1 MNRELQLKVT
11 NDYIFKKI
19 FAKKGN
25 ESILKDLLNSIL
37 QIKIKSIEVIS
48 DANLERQLESNKL
61 GILDLKAKLD
71 EETIVNIEIQI
82 INRYN
87 MIERTLFYWSG
98 LYYNVLQKGAD
109 YKEIKKVIAINILDY
124 NEFEEGPYHEIAR
137 LRREY
142 LYKILTDKIEIHF
155 IQIPKFKK
163 QRKDMKTKLDMWM
176 DFISQIDEKEVKNAM
191 SKNKEIKK
199 AQEEYEYLT
208 GDEEERRIA
217 FLREKAIRD
226 ENSIFDAGK
235 DIGFKSGEEH
245 GIKKGKKEGIEI
257 GKEQGIEIGKEQGIE
272 IGKERGIEIGREQG
286 IEIGKEQGIEI
297 GKEQGIEQNKKEI
310 ANSMLKEN
318 IPIETIM
325 KVTKLSR
332 EEIEKLEKEM

>member
-1 MNRELQLKVT
+1 MSKEVELKVT

-37 QIKIKSIEVIS
+37 QISIKSIEVVADTS
-48 DANLERQLESNKL
+48 LERELESNKL
-61 GILDLKAKLD
+61 GILDVKAKID
-71 EETIVNIEIQI
+71 NETIVNIEIQI

-98 LYYNVLQKGAD
+98 LYYNVLQKGED

-124 NEFEEGPYHEIAR
+124 NEFEEGPYHEIAK

-208 GDEEERRIA
+208 GEEAERRIA

-226 ENSIFDAGK
+226 ETSIFDAGK
-235 DIGFKSGEEH
+235 DIGFKD
-245 GIKKGKKEGIEI
+245 GIE
-257 GKEQGIEIGKEQGIE
+257 KGIEKGIAQGQSNERKETARRMKNDGI
-272 IGKERGIEIGREQG
+272 
-286 IEIGKEQGIEI
+286 
-297 GKEQGIEQNKKEI
+297 
-310 ANSMLKEN
+310 
-318 IPIETIM
+318 PPETIA
-325 KVTKLSR
+325 KYTQLSI
-332 EEIEKLEKEM
+332 EEIEKL

>member
-1 MNRELQLKVT
+1 MNRETQLKVT

-37 QIKIKSIEVIS
+37 QIKIKSIEVIA

-61 GILDLKAKLD
+61 GILDLKAKVD

-98 LYYNVLQKGAD
+98 LYYNVLQKGVD

-235 DIGFKSGEEH
+235 DIGFKRGEEH
-245 GIKKGKKEGIEI
+245 GIKKGKKE
-257 GKEQGIEIGKEQGIE
+257 
-272 IGKERGIEIGREQG
+272 GIEIGREQG

-310 ANSMLKEN
+310 ANSMLKEKM
-318 IPIETIM
+318 PIETIM
-325 KVTKLSR
+325 KITKLSR
-332 EEIEKLEKEM
+332 EEIEKLEK

>member
-1 MNRELQLKVT
+1 MQLKVT

-25 ESILKDLLNSIL
+25 ESILKDLLHSIL
-37 QIKIKSIEVIS
+37 QIKIKSLEVMA
-48 DANLERQLESNKL
+48 DTNLERELESNKL
-61 GILDLKAKLD
+61 GILDIKARID
-71 EETIVNIEIQI
+71 NETIVNIEIQI

-98 LYYNVLQKGAD
+98 LYYNVLQKGED

-124 NEFEEGPYHEIAR
+124 NEFEEGPYHEIAK

-208 GDEEERRIA
+208 GDEAERRIA

-235 DIGFKSGEEH
+235 DIGFKDGIEK
-245 GIKKGKKEGIEI
+245 GIKQ
-257 GKEQGIEIGKEQGIE
+257 GKEKEQ
-272 IGKERGIEIGREQG
+272 
-286 IEIGKEQGIEI
+286 
-297 GKEQGIEQNKKEI
+297 KEI
-310 ANSMLKEN
+310 VKSMLKEK

-325 KVTKLSR
+325 KITKLSK
-332 EEIEKLEKEM
+332 EKIEKIKKEQKL

>member
-1 MNRELQLKVT
+1 MNRETQLKVT

-37 QIKIKSIEVIS
+37 QIKIKSIEVIA

-61 GILDLKAKLD
+61 GILDLKAKVD
-71 EETIVNIEIQI
+71 EDTIVNIEIQI

-124 NEFEEGPYHEIAR
+124 NEFEEGPYHEIAK

-217 FLREKAIRD
+217 FLREKALRD

-235 DIGFKSGEEH
+235 DIGRKEGKEE
-245 GIKKGKKEGIEI
+245 GKEEGKKEE
-257 GKEQGIEIGKEQGIE
+257 
-272 IGKERGIEIGREQG
+272 
-286 IEIGKEQGIEI
+286 
-297 GKEQGIEQNKKEI
+297 KKEI
-310 ANSMLKEN
+310 AKSMLKEKM
-318 IPIETIM
+318 PIETII
-325 KVTKLSR
+325 KITKLSTK
-332 EEIEKLEKEM
+332 EIEKIEKEM

>member
-1 MNRELQLKVT
+1 MNKEMQLKVT

-25 ESILKDLLNSIL
+25 ESILKDLLHSIL
-37 QIKIKSIEVIS
+37 QIKIKSLEVMA
-48 DANLERQLESNKL
+48 DTNLERELESNKL
-61 GILDLKAKLD
+61 GILDIKARID
-71 EETIVNIEIQI
+71 NETIVNIEIQI

-98 LYYNVLQKGAD
+98 LYYNVLQKGED

-124 NEFEEGPYHEIAR
+124 NEFEEGPYHEIAK

-208 GDEEERRIA
+208 GDEAERRIA
-217 FLREKAIRD
+217 FLREK
-226 ENSIFDAGK
+226 
-235 DIGFKSGEEH
+235 
-245 GIKKGKKEGIEI
+245 
-257 GKEQGIEIGKEQGIE
+257 Q
-272 IGKERGIEIGREQG
+272 
-286 IEIGKEQGIEI
+286 
-297 GKEQGIEQNKKEI
+297 
-310 ANSMLKEN
+310 
-318 IPIETIM
+318 
-325 KVTKLSR
+325 
-332 EEIEKLEKEM
+332 

>member
-1 MNRELQLKVT
+1 MNRETQLKVT

-37 QIKIKSIEVIS
+37 QIKIKSIEVIA

-61 GILDLKAKLD
+61 GILDLKAKVD

-124 NEFEEGPYHEIAR
+124 NEFDEGPYHEIAR

-257 GKEQGIEIGKEQGIE
+257 G
-272 IGKERGIEIGREQG
+272 R
-286 IEIGKEQGIEI
+286 
-297 GKEQGIEQNKKEI
+297 EQGIEQNKKEI
-310 ANSMLKEN
+310 ANSMLKEKM
-318 IPIETIM
+318 PIETIM

-332 EEIEKLEKEM
+332 KEIEKIEKEM

>member
-1 MNRELQLKVT
+1 MNKEVQLKVT

-37 QIKIKSIEVIS
+37 QIKIKSIEVIA
-48 DANLERQLESNKL
+48 DTNLERQLESNKL
-61 GILDLKAKLD
+61 GILDLKAKVD
-71 EETIVNIEIQI
+71 EDTIVNIEIQI

-98 LYYNVLQKGAD
+98 LYYNVLQKGED

-124 NEFEEGPYHEIAR
+124 NEFEEGPYHEIAK

-235 DIGFKSGEEH
+235 DIGRREGKEE
-245 GIKKGKKEGIEI
+245 GKEEGIEI

-272 IGKERGIEIGREQG
+272 IGKDRKR
-286 IEIGKEQGIEI
+286 
-297 GKEQGIEQNKKEI
+297 
-310 ANSMLKEN
+310 AN
-318 IPIETIM
+318 
-325 KVTKLSR
+325 
-332 EEIEKLEKEM
+332 

>member
-1 MNRELQLKVT
+1 MNKEIQLKVT

-25 ESILKDLLNSIL
+25 ESILKDLLDSIL
-37 QIKIKSIEVIS
+37 QIKIENIEVIA

-61 GILDLKAKLD
+61 GILDIKAKVD
-71 EETIVNIEIQI
+71 EDTIVNIEIQI

-98 LYYNVLQKGAD
+98 LYYNVLQKGDD

-124 NEFEEGPYHEIAR
+124 NEFEEGPYHEVAK

-208 GDEEERRIA
+208 GNEEERRIA

-235 DIGFKSGEEH
+235 DIGRQE
-245 GIKKGKKEGIEI
+245 GKEEGIEI
-257 GKEQGIEIGKEQGIE
+257 GKKQKQ
-272 IGKERGIEIGREQG
+272 
-286 IEIGKEQGIEI
+286 
-297 GKEQGIEQNKKEI
+297 KEI
-310 ANSMLKEN
+310 VKTMTKEEM
-318 IPIETIM
+318 PIETIM

-332 EEIEKLEKEM
+332 EEIEKIQKDEL

>member
-1 MNRELQLKVT
+1 MNRETQLKVT

-37 QIKIKSIEVIS
+37 QIKIKSIEVIA

-61 GILDLKAKLD
+61 GILDLKAKVD

-124 NEFEEGPYHEIAR
+124 NEFDEGPYHEIAR

-257 GKEQGIEIGKEQGIE
+257 G
-272 IGKERGIEIGREQG
+272 R
-286 IEIGKEQGIEI
+286 
-297 GKEQGIEQNKKEI
+297 EQGIEQNKKEI
-310 ANSMLKEN
+310 AKSMLKEKM
-318 IPIETIM
+318 PIETIM

-332 EEIEKLEKEM
+332 EEIEKIEKEM

>member
-48 DANLERQLESNKL
+48 DVNLERQLESNKL

-98 LYYNVLQKGAD
+98 LYYNVLQKGVD
-109 YKEIKKVIAINILDY
+109 Y
-124 NEFEEGPYHEIAR
+124 
-137 LRREY
+137 
-142 LYKILTDKIEIHF
+142 
-155 IQIPKFKK
+155 
-163 QRKDMKTKLDMWM
+163 
-176 DFISQIDEKEVKNAM
+176 
-191 SKNKEIKK
+191 KEIKK

-257 GKEQGIEIGKEQGIE
+257 G
-272 IGKERGIEIGREQG
+272 R
-286 IEIGKEQGIEI
+286 EQGIEI

-325 KVTKLSR
+325 KITKLSR

>member
-1 MNRELQLKVT
+1 MSKEVELKVT

-37 QIKIKSIEVIS
+37 QIPIKSIEVVADTS
-48 DANLERQLESNKL
+48 LERELESNKL
-61 GILDLKAKLD
+61 GILDVKAKID
-71 EETIVNIEIQI
+71 NETIVNIEIQI

-98 LYYNVLQKGAD
+98 LYYNVLQKGED
-109 YKEIKKVIAINILDY
+109 YKEIKKVISINILDY
-124 NEFEEGPYHEIAR
+124 NEFEEGPYHEIAK

-208 GDEEERRIA
+208 GEEAERRIA

-226 ENSIFDAGK
+226 ETSIFDAGK
-235 DIGFKSGEEH
+235 DIGFKDGIEK
-245 GIKKGKKEGIEI
+245 GIKKGIKQ
-257 GKEQGIEIGKEQGIE
+257 GKEKEQ
-272 IGKERGIEIGREQG
+272 
-286 IEIGKEQGIEI
+286 
-297 GKEQGIEQNKKEI
+297 KEI
-310 ANSMLKEN
+310 VKSMLKEKL
-318 IPIETIM
+318 PIETII
-325 KVTKLSR
+325 KITKLSKI
-332 EEIEKLEKEM
+332 EIEKIEKEQEI

>member
-124 NEFEEGPYHEIAR
+124 NEFEEGPYHEIAK

-257 GKEQGIEIGKEQGIE
+257 GREQGIEIGK
-272 IGKERGIEIGREQG
+272 EQG

>member
-1 MNRELQLKVT
+1 MNRETQLKVT

-37 QIKIKSIEVIS
+37 QIKIKSIEVIA
-48 DANLERQLESNKL
+48 DTNLERQLESNKL
-61 GILDLKAKLD
+61 GILDLKAKVD

-124 NEFEEGPYHEIAR
+124 NEFDEGPYHEIAR

-257 GKEQGIEIGKEQGIE
+257 G
-272 IGKERGIEIGREQG
+272 R
-286 IEIGKEQGIEI
+286 
-297 GKEQGIEQNKKEI
+297 EQGIEQNKKEI
-310 ANSMLKEN
+310 AKSMLKEKM
-318 IPIETIM
+318 PIETIM

-332 EEIEKLEKEM
+332 EEIEKIEKEM

>member
-1 MNRELQLKVT
+1 MNKEVQLKVT

-25 ESILKDLLNSIL
+25 ESLLKDLLNSIL
-37 QIKIKSIEVIS
+37 QIKINSIEVLA
-48 DANLERQLESNKL
+48 DTNLERQLESNKM
-61 GILDLKAKLD
+61 GILDIKAKVD
-71 EETIVNIEIQI
+71 EDTIIDIEIQI

-98 LYYNVLQKGAD
+98 LYYNVLQKGED

-124 NEFEEGPYHEIAR
+124 NEFEEGPYHEIAK

-235 DIGFKSGEEH
+235 DIGRKE
-245 GIKKGKKEGIEI
+245 GKEEGIEI

-272 IGKERGIEIGREQG
+272 IGKEQGIEIGKEEG

-297 GKEQGIEQNKKEI
+297 GKEQNQKEI
-310 ANSMLKEN
+310 VKTMTKEN
-318 IPIETIM
+318 MPIETII

-332 EEIEKLEKEM
+332 EDIEKIQKEE

>member
-1 MNRELQLKVT
+1 MNKEVQLKVT

-25 ESILKDLLNSIL
+25 ESLLKDLLNSIL
-37 QIKIKSIEVIS
+37 QIKINSIEVLA
-48 DANLERQLESNKL
+48 DTNLERQLESNKM
-61 GILDLKAKLD
+61 GILDIKAKVD
-71 EETIVNIEIQI
+71 EDTIIDIEIQI

-98 LYYNVLQKGAD
+98 LYYNVLQKGED

-124 NEFEEGPYHEIAR
+124 NEFEEGPYHEIAK

-235 DIGFKSGEEH
+235 DIGRKE
-245 GIKKGKKEGIEI
+245 GKEEGIEI

-272 IGKERGIEIGREQG
+272 IGKEQGIEIGKEEG

-297 GKEQGIEQNKKEI
+297 GKEQNQKEI
-310 ANSMLKEN
+310 VKTMTKEN
-318 IPIETIM
+318 MPIETII

-332 EEIEKLEKEM
+332 EEIEKIQKNEI

>member
-1 MNRELQLKVT
+1 MSKEVELKVT

-37 QIKIKSIEVIS
+37 QIPIKSIEVVADTS
-48 DANLERQLESNKL
+48 LERELESNKL
-61 GILDLKAKLD
+61 GILDVKAKID
-71 EETIVNIEIQI
+71 NETIVNIEIQI

-98 LYYNVLQKGAD
+98 LYYNVLQKGED
-109 YKEIKKVIAINILDY
+109 YKEIKKVISINILDY
-124 NEFEEGPYHEIAR
+124 NEFEEGPYHEIAK

-208 GDEEERRIA
+208 GEEAERRIA

-226 ENSIFDAGK
+226 ETSIFDAGK
-235 DIGFKSGEEH
+235 DIGFKDGIEKGIEK
-245 GIKKGKKEGIEI
+245 GIKQ
-257 GKEQGIEIGKEQGIE
+257 GKEKEQ
-272 IGKERGIEIGREQG
+272 
-286 IEIGKEQGIEI
+286 
-297 GKEQGIEQNKKEI
+297 KEI
-310 ANSMLKEN
+310 VKSMLKEKL
-318 IPIETIM
+318 PIETII
-325 KVTKLSR
+325 KITKLSKI
-332 EEIEKLEKEM
+332 EIEKIEKEQEI

>member
-19 FAKKGN
+19 FAKKEN

-48 DANLERQLESNKL
+48 DVNLERQLESNKL

-109 YKEIKKVIAINILDY
+109 YKEIKK
-124 NEFEEGPYHEIAR
+124 
-137 LRREY
+137 
-142 LYKILTDKIEIHF
+142 
-155 IQIPKFKK
+155 
-163 QRKDMKTKLDMWM
+163 
-176 DFISQIDEKEVKNAM
+176 
-191 SKNKEIKK
+191 

-257 GKEQGIEIGKEQGIE
+257 G
-272 IGKERGIEIGREQG
+272 R
-286 IEIGKEQGIEI
+286 EQGIEI

>member
-1 MNRELQLKVT
+1 MNKEIQLKVT

-25 ESILKDLLNSIL
+25 ESLLQDLLNSIL
-37 QIKIKSIEVIS
+37 QIKIKSIEVIA

-61 GILDLKAKLD
+61 GILDIKAKVD
-71 EETIVNIEIQI
+71 EDTIIDIEIQI

-98 LYYNVLQKGAD
+98 LYYNVLQKGED

-124 NEFEEGPYHEIAR
+124 NEFDEGPYHEIAK

-191 SKNKEIKK
+191 RKNKEIKK

-235 DIGFKSGEEH
+235 DIGRREGKEE
-245 GIKKGKKEGIEI
+245 GKEEGIEI

-272 IGKERGIEIGREQG
+272 IGKEQT
-286 IEIGKEQGIEI
+286 
-297 GKEQGIEQNKKEI
+297 KKEI
-310 ANSMLKEN
+310 VKTMTKEN
-318 IPIETIM
+318 MPIETIM

-332 EEIEKLEKEM
+332 EEIEKIQKEE

>member
-98 LYYNVLQKGAD
+98 LYYNVLQKGVD

-124 NEFEEGPYHEIAR
+124 NEFEEGPYHEIAK

>member
-1 MNRELQLKVT
+1 MNRETQLKVT

-37 QIKIKSIEVIS
+37 QIKIKSIEVIA

-61 GILDLKAKLD
+61 GILDLKAKVD
-71 EETIVNIEIQI
+71 EEAIVNIEIQI

-124 NEFEEGPYHEIAR
+124 NEFDEGPYHEIAR

-235 DIGFKSGEEH
+235 DIGFKRGEEH
-245 GIKKGKKEGIEI
+245 GIKKGKKE
-257 GKEQGIEIGKEQGIE
+257 
-272 IGKERGIEIGREQG
+272 GIEIGREQG

-310 ANSMLKEN
+310 ANSMLKEKM
-318 IPIETIM
+318 PIETIM
-325 KVTKLSR
+325 KITKLSR

>member
-1 MNRELQLKVT
+1 MNRETQLKVT

-37 QIKIKSIEVIS
+37 QIKIKSIEVIA

-61 GILDLKAKLD
+61 GILDLKAKVD

-124 NEFEEGPYHEIAR
+124 NEFDEGPYHEIAR

-257 GKEQGIEIGKEQGIE
+257 G
-272 IGKERGIEIGREQG
+272 REQG

-310 ANSMLKEN
+310 AKSMLKEKM
-318 IPIETIM
+318 PIETIM

-332 EEIEKLEKEM
+332 EEIEKIEKEM

>member
-1 MNRELQLKVT
+1 MNKEIQLKVT

-25 ESILKDLLNSIL
+25 ESLLQDLLNSIL
-37 QIKIKSIEVIS
+37 QIKIKSIEVIA

-61 GILDLKAKLD
+61 GILDIKAKVD
-71 EETIVNIEIQI
+71 EDTIIDIEIQI

-98 LYYNVLQKGAD
+98 LYYNVLQKGED

-124 NEFEEGPYHEIAR
+124 NEFDEGPYHEIAK

-191 SKNKEIKK
+191 RKNKEIKK

-235 DIGFKSGEEH
+235 DIGRREGKEE
-245 GIKKGKKEGIEI
+245 GKEEGIEI

-272 IGKERGIEIGREQG
+272 IGKEQG
-286 IEIGKEQGIEI
+286 IEIGKEQT
-297 GKEQGIEQNKKEI
+297 KKEI
-310 ANSMLKEN
+310 VKTMTKEN
-318 IPIETIM
+318 MPIETIM
-325 KVTKLSR
+325 KATKLSR
-332 EEIEKLEKEM
+332 EEIEKIQKNEL

>member
-1 MNRELQLKVT
+1 MNKEVQLKVT

-37 QIKIKSIEVIS
+37 QIKIKSIEVIA
-48 DANLERQLESNKL
+48 DTNLERQLESNKL
-61 GILDLKAKLD
+61 GILDLKAKVD
-71 EETIVNIEIQI
+71 EDTIVNIEIQI

-98 LYYNVLQKGAD
+98 LYYNVLQKGED

-124 NEFEEGPYHEIAR
+124 NEFDEGPYHEIAK

-235 DIGFKSGEEH
+235 DIGRREGKEE
-245 GIKKGKKEGIEI
+245 GKEEGIEI

-272 IGKERGIEIGREQG
+272 IGKEQG

-297 GKEQGIEQNKKEI
+297 GKEQTKKEI
-310 ANSMLKEN
+310 VKTMTKEN
-318 IPIETIM
+318 MPIETIM
-325 KVTKLSR
+325 KATKLSR
-332 EEIEKLEKEM
+332 EEIEKIQKNEL

>member
-1 MNRELQLKVT
+1 MNKEVQLKVT

-37 QIKIKSIEVIS
+37 QIKIKSIEVIA
-48 DANLERQLESNKL
+48 DTNLERQLESNKL

-71 EETIVNIEIQI
+71 EDTIVNIEIQI

-98 LYYNVLQKGAD
+98 LYYNVLQKGED

-124 NEFEEGPYHEIAR
+124 NEFEEGPYHEIAK

-235 DIGFKSGEEH
+235 DIGRREGKEE
-245 GIKKGKKEGIEI
+245 GKEEGIEI

-272 IGKERGIEIGREQG
+272 IGKEQG

-297 GKEQGIEQNKKEI
+297 GKEQTKKEI
-310 ANSMLKEN
+310 VKTMTKEN
-318 IPIETIM
+318 MPIETIM
-325 KVTKLSR
+325 KATKLSR
-332 EEIEKLEKEM
+332 EEIEKIQKNEL

>member
-1 MNRELQLKVT
+1 MNRETQLKVT

-37 QIKIKSIEVIS
+37 QIKIKSIEVIA
-48 DANLERQLESNKL
+48 DTNLERQLESNKL

-71 EETIVNIEIQI
+71 EDTIVNIEIQI

-98 LYYNVLQKGAD
+98 LYYNVLQKGED

-124 NEFEEGPYHEIAR
+124 NEFEEGPYHEIAK

-235 DIGFKSGEEH
+235 DIGRREGKEE
-245 GIKKGKKEGIEI
+245 GKEEGIEI

-272 IGKERGIEIGREQG
+272 IGKEQG

-297 GKEQGIEQNKKEI
+297 GKEQTKKEI
-310 ANSMLKEN
+310 VKTMTKEN
-318 IPIETIM
+318 MPIETIM
-325 KVTKLSR
+325 KATKLSR
-332 EEIEKLEKEM
+332 EEIEKIQKNEL

>member
-1 MNRELQLKVT
+1 MNRETQLKVT

-37 QIKIKSIEVIS
+37 QIKIKSIEVIA

-61 GILDLKAKLD
+61 GILDLKAKVD

-124 NEFEEGPYHEIAR
+124 NEFDEGPYHEIAR

-257 GKEQGIEIGKEQGIE
+257 G
-272 IGKERGIEIGREQG
+272 R
-286 IEIGKEQGIEI
+286 EQGIEI

-310 ANSMLKEN
+310 AKSMLKEKM
-318 IPIETIM
+318 PIETIM

-332 EEIEKLEKEM
+332 EEIEKIEKIEKEM

>member
-235 DIGFKSGEEH
+235 DIG
-245 GIKKGKKEGIEI
+245 KKEGIEI
-257 GKEQGIEIGKEQGIE
+257 GKEQTQ
-272 IGKERGIEIGREQG
+272 
-286 IEIGKEQGIEI
+286 
-297 GKEQGIEQNKKEI
+297 KEI
-310 ANSMLKEN
+310 VKTMTKEKM
-318 IPIETIM
+318 PIETIM

-332 EEIEKLEKEM
+332 EEIEKIQKNVI

>member
-1 MNRELQLKVT
+1 MSKEVELKVT

-37 QIKIKSIEVIS
+37 QIPIKSIEVVADTS
-48 DANLERQLESNKL
+48 LERELESNKL
-61 GILDLKAKLD
+61 GILDVKAKID
-71 EETIVNIEIQI
+71 NETIVNIEIQI

-98 LYYNVLQKGAD
+98 LYYNVLQKGED

-124 NEFEEGPYHEIAR
+124 NEFEEGPYHEIAK

-208 GDEEERRIA
+208 GEEAERRIA

-226 ENSIFDAGK
+226 ETSIFDAGK
-235 DIGFKSGEEH
+235 DIGFKDGIEK
-245 GIKKGKKEGIEI
+245 GIKKGIKQ
-257 GKEQGIEIGKEQGIE
+257 GKEKEQ
-272 IGKERGIEIGREQG
+272 
-286 IEIGKEQGIEI
+286 
-297 GKEQGIEQNKKEI
+297 KEI
-310 ANSMLKEN
+310 VKSMLKEKL
-318 IPIETIM
+318 PIETII
-325 KVTKLSR
+325 KITKLSKI
-332 EEIEKLEKEM
+332 EIEKIEKEQEI